1 MATCALYDFLIQEQS
16 STYAPVSFMYQEN
29 THDETVICTGCD
41 SSQSNMIPLN
51 RRRVKYL

>member
-1 MATCALYDFLIQEQS
+1 MATCALHDFLIQEQS

-29 THDETVICTGCD
+29 TYDGSVICIDCD